1 MGNLLGGKMASTK
14 ITLPSGATVTIKD
27 PSGLRVKDRNRVM
40 KAGDGLTGDIAKG
53 LAFSEALIATI
64 VEDWSFD
71 LLIPSIKPESLEE
84 LEINDYDALVKA
96 SEDISAILFPA
107 LAKNDKNEADPKATT
122 ESSNA

>member
-1 MGNLLGGKMASTK
+1 MANLLGGKMASTK

-27 PSGLRVKDRNRVM
+27 PAGLRVKDRNRVM
-40 KAGDGLTGDIAKG
+40 KAGDGLTGEVAKG

-71 LLIPSIKPESLEE
+71 LMIPSVKLESLEE
-84 LEINDYDALVKA
+84 HEIADYDARTKA
-96 SEDISAILFPA
+96 SEDISAILFPT
-107 LAKNDKNEADPKATT
+107 LAKTEKNEADPKATT

>member
-1 MGNLLGGKMASTK
+1 MASTK

-40 KAGDGLTGDIAKG
+40 KAGDGLTGDVAKG

-64 VEDWSFD
+64 IEDWSFD
-71 LLIPSIKPESLEE
+71 LLIPSVKLESLEE

>member
-1 MGNLLGGKMASTK
+1 MANTK

-27 PSGLRVKDRNRVM
+27 PSGLRVRDRNRVI
-40 KAGDGLTGDIAKG
+40 KAGDGLTGEIAKG

-71 LLIPSIKPESLEE
+71 LLIPSIKSDSLEE
-84 LEINDYDALVKA
+84 LEIADYDALVKA
-96 SEDISAILFPA
+96 SEDISSILFPS
-107 LAKNDKNEADPKATT
+107 LAKNEKNEADPKAIT

>member
-1 MGNLLGGKMASTK
+1 MDNLLGGKMASTK

-40 KAGDGLTGDIAKG
+40 KAGDGLTGDVAKG

-64 VEDWSFD
+64 IEDWSFD
-71 LLIPSIKPESLEE
+71 LLIPSVKLESLEE

-96 SEDISAILFPA
+96 SEDISSILFPT

>member
-1 MGNLLGGKMASTK
+1 MASTK

-27 PSGLRVKDRNRVM
+27 PSGLRVKDRNRVI
-40 KAGDGLTGDIAKG
+40 KAGDGLTGEIAKG

-71 LLIPSIKPESLEE
+71 LLIPSVKSDSLEE
-84 LEINDYDALVKA
+84 LEIADYDALVKA
-96 SEDISAILFPA
+96 SEDISSILFPT
-107 LAKNDKNEADPKATT
+107 LAKNEKNEADPKATT

>member
-1 MGNLLGGKMASTK
+1 MASTK

-27 PSGLRVKDRNRVM
+27 PSGLRVKDRNRVI
-40 KAGDGLTGDIAKG
+40 KAGDGLTGEIAKG

-71 LLIPSIKPESLEE
+71 LLIPSVKSDSLEE
-84 LEINDYDALVKA
+84 LEIADYDALVKA
-96 SEDISAILFPA
+96 SEDISSILFPS
-107 LAKNDKNEADPKATT
+107 LAKNEKNEADPKATT

>member
-1 MGNLLGGKMASTK
+1 MASTK

-27 PSGLRVKDRNRVM
+27 PAGLRVKDRNRVM
-40 KAGDGLTGDIAKG
+40 KAGDGLTGEVAKG

-71 LLIPSIKPESLEE
+71 LLIPSIKLESLEE
-84 LEINDYDALVKA
+84 LEIADYDALTKA
-96 SEDISAILFPA
+96 SEDISGILFPT
-107 LAKNDKNEADPKATT
+107 LAKTKKNEADPKAIT

>member
-1 MGNLLGGKMASTK
+1 MANTK
-14 ITLPSGATVTIKD
+14 ITLPSGATVTLKD
-27 PSGLRVKDRNRVM
+27 PSNLRVKDRNRVI
-40 KAGDGLTGDIAKG
+40 KAGDGLTGEIAKG

-71 LLIPSIKPESLEE
+71 LLIPSVKSESLEE
-84 LEINDYDALVKA
+84 LEIADYDALVKA

-107 LAKNDKNEADPKATT
+107 LAKSEKNEADPKATT